1 MAELTPKERLQ
12 PSLLDRLIDEEPE
25 KQQDTQERRV
35 LSMRKLREI
44 VLRDLSWL
52 LNASNLESVEDMED
66 YPLVAHSVVN
76 FGLPDLAG
84 ASASSVDKISLERSL
99 HQAIVDFEPRILR
112 NSLKVRAVASNKSTN
127 RNALGFEI
135 EGDLWA
141 QPVPLRFYLNTE
153 LDLETGNFAF
163 ADRNAAGTG

>member
-12 PSLLDRLIDEEPE
+12 PSLLDRLTDEEPE
-25 KQQDTQERRV
+25 KQQEAWERRV

-52 LNASNLESVEDMED
+52 FNASNLESVEDMED

-76 FGLPDLAG
+76 FGLPSLSG
-84 ASASSVDKISLERSL
+84 TSASSIDKIALERSL
-99 HQAIVDFEPRILR
+99 RQAIIDFEPRILR
-112 NSLKVRAVASNKSTN
+112 NSIKVRAVVSNESTN

-141 QPVPLRFYLNTE
+141 QPVPLRVYLNAE
-153 LDLETGNFAF
+153 LDLESGNFAVV
-163 ADRNAAGTG
+163 DRTVAGSG